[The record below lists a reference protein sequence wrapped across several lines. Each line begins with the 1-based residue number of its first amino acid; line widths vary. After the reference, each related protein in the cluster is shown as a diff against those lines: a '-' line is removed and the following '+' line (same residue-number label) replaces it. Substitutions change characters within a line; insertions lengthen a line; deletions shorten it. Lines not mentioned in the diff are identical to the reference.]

1 MYEVMVEGSFSA
13 AHNLRGYRKKCEKLH
28 GHNWKVEVGIRG
40 EKLDKYGML
49 IDFRK
54 VKDYLEKIIEK
65 LDHKYL
71 NEISHFKVTNPTSE
85 NIARFIY
92 NDLKFHL
99 KGSQYRVSKVTVWES
114 DTTSATYSQGKK
126 DVE

>member
-1 MYEVMVEGSFSA
+1 MYEVIVEGSFSA

-28 GHNWKVEVGIRG
+28 GHNWKVRVGIRG
-40 EKLDKYGML
+40 GELDRTGML
-49 IDFRK
+49 IDFTE
-54 VKDYLEKIIEK
+54 VKDYLERILEK

-71 NEISHFKVTNPTSE
+71 NEILHFKVTNPTSE

-92 NDLKFHL
+92 TELKALL
-99 KGSQYRVSKVTVWES
+99 KGSRYGVNKVTVWES
-114 DTTSATYSQGKK
+114 DTTSATYFQEKQ

>member
-13 AHNLRGYRKKCEKLH
+13 AHNLRGYKKKCEELH
-28 GHNWKVEVGIRG
+28 GHNWKVRVGIQG
-40 EKLDKYGML
+40 EKLDGIGML
-49 IDFRK
+49 IDFRE
-54 VKDYLEKIIEK
+54 VKDYLERILEK

-71 NEISHFKVTNPTSE
+71 NEISHFKMTNPTSE

-92 NDLKFHL
+92 NEL
-99 KGSQYRVSKVTVWES
+99 KGQLKSSHYRVSKVTVWES
-114 DTTSATYSQGKK
+114 DTTSATYFQEKK

>member
-1 MYEVMVEGSFSA
+1 MYEIMVEGGFSA

-28 GHNWKVEVGIRG
+28 GHNWKVKVGVRG
-40 EKLDKYGML
+40 GKLDRYGML
-49 IDFRK
+49 IDFRE
-54 VKDYLEKIIEK
+54 VKDYLERIMEK

-92 NDLKFHL
+92 NELKSHL
-99 KGSQYRVSKVTVWES
+99 KGSHYMVNKVTVWES
-114 DTTSATYSQGKK
+114 DTTSATYFQDKK
-126 DVE
+126 NVE

>member
-13 AHNLRGYRKKCEKLH
+13 AHNLRGYGKKCEKLH
-28 GHNWKVEVGIRG
+28 GHNWKVIVGIRG
-40 EKLDKYGML
+40 AKLDSCGML
-49 IDFRK
+49 IDFRD
-54 VKDYLEKIIEK
+54 VKDYLEKTIEK

-71 NEISHFKVTNPTSE
+71 NEISPFKVTNPTSE

-99 KGSQYRVSKVTVWES
+99 KGSHYRVSKVTVWES
-114 DTTSATYSQGKK
+114 DTASVTYSQGKN
-126 DVE
+126 DVD

>member
-13 AHNLRGYRKKCEKLH
+13 AHNLRGYKKKCEKLH
-28 GHNWKVEVGIRG
+28 GHNWKVRVGIRG
-40 EKLDKYGML
+40 GDLDSTGML
-49 IDFRK
+49 IDFRE
-54 VKDYLEKIIEK
+54 VKDYLEGILEG

-92 NDLKFHL
+92 DELKIRL
-99 KGSQYRVSKVTVWES
+99 KSSHYRVSNVTVWES
-114 DTTSATYSQGKK
+114 DTASAAYFGENK

>member
-28 GHNWKVEVGIRG
+28 GHNWKVRVGVRG
-40 EKLDKYGML
+40 GELDRCGML
-49 IDFRK
+49 IDFRE
-54 VKDYLEKIIEK
+54 VKDYLERIMEK

-71 NEISHFKVTNPTSE
+71 NEISHFKVINPTSE

-92 NDLKFHL
+92 NELKSRL
-99 KGSQYRVSKVTVWES
+99 KSSHYRVNKVTVWES
-114 DTTSATYSQGKK
+114 DATSATYFQDKK

>member
-28 GHNWKVEVGIRG
+28 GHNWKVRVGIRG

-49 IDFRK
+49 IDFRD
-54 VKDYLEKIIEK
+54 VRDYLEKIMEK

-71 NEISHFKVTNPTSE
+71 NEISPFKVTNPTSE

-92 NDLKFHL
+92 NDFRFHL

>member
-28 GHNWKVEVGIRG
+28 GHNWKVRVGIRG
-40 EKLDKYGML
+40 GKLDKYGML
-49 IDFRK
+49 IDFRD
-54 VKDYLEKIIEK
+54 VKDCLEKIIEK

-92 NDLKFHL
+92 NDLRFHL
-99 KGSQYRVSKVTVWES
+99 KGSQYKVSKVTVWES
-114 DTTSATYSQGKK
+114 DTTSATYLQDEK
-126 DVE
+126 DDE

>member
-28 GHNWKVEVGIRG
+28 GHNWKVKVGIRG
-40 EKLDKYGML
+40 GKLDRCGML
-49 IDFRK
+49 IDFRD
-54 VKDYLEKIIEK
+54 VKDHLEKIIQK

-92 NDLKFHL
+92 NDLKSHL
-99 KGSQYRVSKVTVWES
+99 RGSQYRVSKVTVWES
-114 DTTSATYSQGKK
+114 DATSATYFQDKK

>member
-28 GHNWKVEVGIRG
+28 GHNWKVRVGIRG
-40 EKLDKYGML
+40 GKLDKYGML
-49 IDFRK
+49 IDFRD
-54 VKDYLEKIIEK
+54 VKDYLEKIIKK

-92 NDLKFHL
+92 NDLKFRL
-99 KGSQYRVSKVTVWES
+99 QGSQYGVSKVTVWES
-114 DTTSATYSQGKK
+114 DTTSATYLQDRK

>member
-28 GHNWKVEVGIRG
+28 GHNWKVRVGIRG

-49 IDFRK
+49 IDFRD
-54 VKDYLEKIIEK
+54 VRDYLEKIMEK

-71 NEISHFKVTNPTSE
+71 NEISPFKVTNPTSE

-92 NDLKFHL
+92 NDLRFHL

>member
-13 AHNLRGYRKKCEKLH
+13 AHNLRGYKKKCEELH
-28 GHNWKVEVGIRG
+28 GHNWKVRVGIQG
-40 EKLDKYGML
+40 EKLDGIGML
-49 IDFRK
+49 IDFRE
-54 VKDYLEKIIEK
+54 VKDYLERILEK

-92 NDLKFHL
+92 NELKGRL
-99 KGSQYRVSKVTVWES
+99 KGSHYRVSKVTVWES
-114 DTTSATYSQGKK
+114 DTTSATYFQEEK

>member
-40 EKLDKYGML
+40 EKLDKTGML

-54 VKDYLEKIIEK
+54 VKDYLEKIMEK

-71 NEISHFKVTNPTSE
+71 NEIPHFKVINPTSE

-92 NDLKFHL
+92 NELKSRL
-99 KGSQYRVSKVTVWES
+99 KSSHYMVNKVTVWES
-114 DTTSATYSQGKK
+114 DATSATYFQDKK

>member
-28 GHNWKVEVGIRG
+28 GHNWKVRVGVRG
-40 EKLDKYGML
+40 GELDKTGML
-49 IDFRK
+49 IDFRE
-54 VKDYLEKIIEK
+54 VKNYLERTLEK

-71 NEISHFKVTNPTSE
+71 NEISYFKVTNPTSE

-92 NDLKFHL
+92 NELKSRL
-99 KGSQYRVSKVTVWES
+99 KGSHYMVSKVTVWES
-114 DTTSATYSQGKK
+114 DTTSATYFQDKK

>member
-13 AHNLRGYRKKCEKLH
+13 AHNLRGYKKKCEELH
-28 GHNWKVEVGIRG
+28 GHNWKVRVGIQS
-40 EKLDKYGML
+40 EKLDGIGML
-49 IDFRK
+49 IDFRE
-54 VKDYLEKIIEK
+54 VRDYLERILEK

-71 NEISHFKVTNPTSE
+71 NEISHFKMTNPTSE

-92 NDLKFHL
+92 QELKNQL
-99 KGSQYRVSKVTVWES
+99 KGSHYRVSKVTVWES
-114 DTTSATYSQGKK
+114 DTTSATYFQEKK

>member
-13 AHNLRGYRKKCEKLH
+13 AHNLRGYGKKCEKLH
-28 GHNWKVEVGIRG
+28 GHNWKVQVGIRG
-40 EKLDKYGML
+40 GKLDNTGML
-49 IDFRK
+49 VDFRE
-54 VKDYLEKIIEK
+54 VRDYLEMIMEK

-92 NDLKFHL
+92 SELKARL
-99 KGSQYRVSKVTVWES
+99 KSSRYIVNKVTVWES
-114 DTTSATYSQGKK
+114 DTASATYSQEKK

>member
-13 AHNLRGYRKKCEKLH
+13 AHNLRGYGKKCEKLH
-28 GHNWKVEVGIRG
+28 GHNWKVQVGIRG
-40 EKLDKYGML
+40 GKLDNTGML
-49 IDFRK
+49 VDFRE
-54 VKDYLEKIIEK
+54 VRDYLERIMEK

-92 NDLKFHL
+92 SELKARL
-99 KGSQYRVSKVTVWES
+99 KSSRYVVNKVTVWES
-114 DTTSATYSQGKK
+114 DTASATYSQEKK

>member
-28 GHNWKVEVGIRG
+28 GHNWKVRVAIRG
-40 EKLDKYGML
+40 GKLDRCGML
-49 IDFRK
+49 IDFK
-54 VKDYLEKIIEK
+54 DVKDYLEKIIQK

-71 NEISHFKVTNPTSE
+71 NEILHFKVTNPTSE
-85 NIARFIY
+85 NIAGFIY
-92 NDLKFHL
+92 NDLKSRL

-114 DTTSATYSQGKK
+114 DTTSATYFKDKK

>member
-13 AHNLRGYRKKCEKLH
+13 AHNLRGYKKKCEELH
-28 GHNWKVEVGIRG
+28 GHNWKVRVGIQS
-40 EKLDKYGML
+40 EKLDGIGML
-49 IDFRK
+49 IDFRE
-54 VKDYLEKIIEK
+54 VRDYLERILEK

-71 NEISHFKVTNPTSE
+71 NEISHFKMTNPTSE

-92 NDLKFHL
+92 NELKNQL
-99 KGSQYRVSKVTVWES
+99 KSSHYRVSKVTVWES
-114 DTTSATYSQGKK
+114 DTTSATYFQEKK

>member
-28 GHNWKVEVGIRG
+28 GHNWKVKVGIRG
-40 EKLDKYGML
+40 EKLDKTGML
-49 IDFRK
+49 IDFRE
-54 VKDYLEKIIEK
+54 VKDYLEKIMEK

-71 NEISHFKVTNPTSE
+71 NEIPHFKVANPTSE

-92 NDLKFHL
+92 NELKSRL
-99 KGSQYRVSKVTVWES
+99 KGSLYMVNKVTVWEG
-114 DTTSATYSQGKK
+114 DTTSATYFQDKK

>member
-1 MYEVMVEGSFSA
+1 MYEVIVEGSFSA
-13 AHNLRGYRKKCEKLH
+13 AHNLRSYKKKCEKLH
-28 GHNWKVEVGIRG
+28 GHNWKVRVGIRG
-40 EKLDKYGML
+40 GELDRTGML
-49 IDFRK
+49 IDFTE
-54 VKDYLEKIIEK
+54 VKDYLEGILEK

-92 NDLKFHL
+92 TELKARL
-99 KGSQYRVSKVTVWES
+99 KGSRYGVSKVTVWES
-114 DTTSATYSQGKK
+114 DTTSATYFQEKQ

>member
-1 MYEVMVEGSFSA
+1 MYEVMVEGNFSA

-28 GHNWKVEVGIRG
+28 GHNWKVRVGIRG
-40 EKLDKYGML
+40 GKLDKYGML
-49 IDFRK
+49 IDFRD
-54 VKDYLEKIIEK
+54 VKDYLEKIIKK

-92 NDLKFHL
+92 NDLKFRL
-99 KGSQYRVSKVTVWES
+99 QGSQYGVSKVTVWES
-114 DTTSATYSQGKK
+114 DTTSATYLQDRK

>member
-1 MYEVMVEGSFSA
+1 VQ
-13 AHNLRGYRKKCEKLH
+13 
-28 GHNWKVEVGIRG
+28 VGIRG
-40 EKLDKYGML
+40 GKLDNTGML
-49 IDFRK
+49 VDFRE
-54 VKDYLEKIIEK
+54 VRDYLEMIMEK

-92 NDLKFHL
+92 SELKARL
-99 KGSQYRVSKVTVWES
+99 KSSRYMVNKVTVWES
-114 DTTSATYSQGKK
+114 DTASATYSQEKK

>member
-1 MYEVMVEGSFSA
+1 MYEVIVEGSFSA
-13 AHNLRGYRKKCEKLH
+13 AHNLRGYGKKCEKLH
-28 GHNWKVEVGIRG
+28 GHNWKVQVGIRG
-40 EKLDKYGML
+40 GKLDNTGML

-54 VKDYLEKIIEK
+54 VKNYLERIMEK

-71 NEISHFKVTNPTSE
+71 NEISHFKVTNPSSE

-92 NDLKFHL
+92 NELKARL
-99 KGSQYRVSKVTVWES
+99 RSSRYMVSKVTVWES
-114 DTTSATYSQGKK
+114 DTTSATYSQEKK

>member
-13 AHNLRGYRKKCEKLH
+13 AHNLRGYKRKCEKLH
-28 GHNWKVEVGIRG
+28 GHNWKVKVGIRG
-40 EKLDKYGML
+40 RKLDKYGML
-49 IDFRK
+49 IDFRD
-54 VKDYLEKIIEK
+54 VKDYLEKIIQK

-85 NIARFIY
+85 NIARYIY

-99 KGSQYRVSKVTVWES
+99 QGSQYRVSKVSVWES
-114 DTTSATYSQGKK
+114 DTSSATYLQDKK

>member
-13 AHNLRGYRKKCEKLH
+13 AHNLRGYREKCEKLH
-28 GHNWKVEVGIRG
+28 GHNWKVRVGIQG
-40 EKLDKYGML
+40 GKLDKYGML
-49 IDFRK
+49 IDFRD
-54 VKDYLEKIIEK
+54 VKDYLEKIIKK

-92 NDLKFHL
+92 DDLKFRL
-99 KGSQYRVSKVTVWES
+99 KGSQYGVSKVTVWES

>member
-13 AHNLRGYRKKCEKLH
+13 AHNLRGYRRKCEELH
-28 GHNWKVEVGIRG
+28 GHNWKVSVGIRG
-40 EKLDKYGML
+40 GKLDRCGIL
-49 IDFRK
+49 IDFRD
-54 VKDYLEKIIEK
+54 VKDHLEKIIEK

-92 NDLKFHL
+92 NDLKSRL
-99 KGSQYRVSKVTVWES
+99 RSSQYRVSKVTVWES
-114 DTTSATYSQGKK
+114 DTTSATYFQDKK

>member
-28 GHNWKVEVGIRG
+28 GHNWKVRVGIRG
-40 EKLDKYGML
+40 GELDKTGML
-49 IDFRK
+49 IDFRE
-54 VKDYLEKIIEK
+54 VKNYLERTLEK

-71 NEISHFKVTNPTSE
+71 NEISYFKVTNPTSE

-92 NDLKFHL
+92 NELKSRL
-99 KGSQYRVSKVTVWES
+99 KDSRYKVSKVTVWES
-114 DTTSATYSQGKK
+114 DTASATYFQDKK